1 MQNSSLLARF
11 EAFHL
16 SMKSKEF
23 HQTVSGSRIV
33 EVDCLV
39 VTITLDYITW
49 DSYHF
54 GFIVLLK
61 SRGNIYNCCA

>member
-1 MQNSSLLARF
+1 MQSSSLLAMF
-11 EAFHL
+11 ESFHL
-16 SMKSKEF
+16 SMKSEEF
-23 HQTVSGSRIV
+23 RQTVSGSRVV
-33 EVDCLV
+33 EVEFLV

-54 GFIVLLK
+54 GLVLLK